1 MSVLDNYKQICSV
14 EWSGEPWEF
23 NQTAVFESKETRMLF
38 YAEDSGCSCP
48 SPFEETSFDDLTPIL
63 RLQDWIDHTV
73 ERMNDKYRRRDY
85 DPTDQVVYSVKV
97 VSQKLQEL
105 RRLDA

>member
-1 MSVLDNYKQICSV
+1 MSGLENYTEVCSV
-14 EWSGEPWEF
+14 EWSGESWEF
-23 NQTAVFESKETRMLF
+23 DLTAVFESKETGMLF

-48 SPFEETSFDDLTPIL
+48 IPFEEMSFDYLKPIL

-73 ERMNDKYRRRDY
+73 SRMNDKYRRSDY